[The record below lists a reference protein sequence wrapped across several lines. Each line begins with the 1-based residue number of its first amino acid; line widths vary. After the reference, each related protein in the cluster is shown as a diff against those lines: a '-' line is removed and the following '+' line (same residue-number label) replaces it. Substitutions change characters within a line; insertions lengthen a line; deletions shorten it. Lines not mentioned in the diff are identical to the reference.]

1 MWSLGEYCK
10 TQLLRQRLEDWS
22 QLPASSRT
30 FLQSLQLP
38 TIHPFCEATKLD
50 EFQVNGIPPMGPM
63 LKEDY
68 HHHMGD
74 VIVTHIYRV
83 LPALMAMGELW
94 LRLFASVIAPLG
106 IAYLIYCEI
115 LLVLRG
121 TNSNSNNKAVG
132 TSTKLFS
139 VTILLTVASS
149 VVLLTDTLYILE
161 FGPHYGLVIF
171 VISAVLATRTCKR
184 RQLRWTLQGLL
195 LLKLWTFFLIYDPFV
210 GKISFGDRVEAVQNV
225 TEGLYYHPQ
234 NQFIQHLVDAWP
246 VEKRTYS
253 LQLGAT
259 VWMPTGDSRTGFP
272 FLLNKDLSPPAYRR
286 LWLETHDHEYVA
298 LDIALP
304 EKGHSDKKPLYMV
317 LHGLNGG
324 SNEDY
329 VKEFAHRRIA
339 EGSTV
344 VIMVAR
350 GLMDLPVKGWDV
362 FHGARV
368 DDVHMT
374 AKFLQSFTVP
384 KQQTLAAVGYSMGA
398 IILSNYVARS
408 GNDCAL
414 DVAVAISGGLD
425 MRFEHHFYRAQR
437 LWHPMLAQ
445 KLRDTFLVQKWG
457 ERFRARLSSED
468 LKQSMR
474 AYHVTEIDQHAVAPY
489 NGFDNVTHYYSEMS
503 AMGDIPLGA
512 YQNEASLPE
521 HARIHNV
528 AIPLCVVHALDD
540 PLSTWRTVGAN
551 NGLMHPSTLTSQIRS
566 GNLLVL
572 LTKAGGHV
580 GWPLGWLPWIRK
592 WEWMNNAA
600 STFVEAVH
608 QVSQQHT
615 NNRQCVNSG
624 GGKCSSGAGID
635 TEEDADA
642 ATTDEAPSCC
652 DTEETVTVA
661 DAEEATTNSLP
672 SVDEIESTDS
682 DTQNEEGQ
690 RIHETK
696 ETSDDGSSE
705 VGTTDQVHVD
715 EPPLGATEQVE
726 ADDQEGLKE
735 EPLSEPVETVES
747 NAH

>member
-1 MWSLGEYCK
+1 MWSLDEYCQ
-10 TQLLRQRLEDWS
+10 TELLRQRVEDWS
-22 QLPASSRT
+22 QLPEASRT

-38 TIHPFCEATKLD
+38 TIHPFCQATKLD
-50 EFQVNGIPPMGPM
+50 EFQVDGIPPMGPM
-63 LKEDY
+63 LKEDF

-74 VIVTHIYRV
+74 VIVTLLYRV

-106 IAYLIYCEI
+106 IVYLLYFEI
-115 LLVLRG
+115 PEAVRWTRTT
-121 TNSNSNNKAVG
+121 TNDNKAVG
-132 TSTKLFS
+132 TSKFFS
-139 VTILLTVASS
+139 AGILLMVASS

-171 VISAVLATRTCKR
+171 VVSAVLAARACKR
-184 RQLRWTLQGLL
+184 HQLGHTLQGLL
-195 LLKLWTFFLIYDPFV
+195 LLKLLTFFLIYEPSMGNIF
-210 GKISFGDRVEAVQNV
+210 FGDRVQAVQNV

-234 NQFIQHLVDAWP
+234 NQFIQYVVDAWP

-253 LQLGAT
+253 PELGAT
-259 VWMPTGDSRTGFP
+259 VWMPTGDSRTGLP
-272 FLLNKDLSPPAYRR
+272 FILNKDLPAPAYRR

-304 EKGHSDKKPLYMV
+304 EKGHSDKKPLYLV

-324 SNEDY
+324 SEEDY

-339 EGSTV
+339 EGSTI

-350 GLMDLPVKGWDV
+350 GLMDLPIKGWDL

-368 DDVHMT
+368 DDVHTT
-374 AKFLQSFTVP
+374 AKFLQSFTAQ

-414 DVAVAISGGLD
+414 DAAVAVSGGLD

-437 LWHPMLAQ
+437 LWQPMLAQ
-445 KLRDTFLVQKWG
+445 ELRDNFLVQKWG
-457 ERFRARLSSED
+457 ERIRARLSLED

-489 NGFDNVTHYYSEMS
+489 NGYDNVTHYYSEMS
-503 AMGDIPLGA
+503 AMGDIPLDA

-521 HARIHNV
+521 NARIHNV
-528 AIPLCVVHALDD
+528 AIPFCVVHALDD
-540 PLSTWRTVGAN
+540 PLVTWRTVGAN
-551 NGLMHPSTLTSQIRS
+551 TGLMHPSTLTSQIRS
-566 GNLLVL
+566 GNLLLL

-580 GWPLGWLPWIRK
+580 GWPLGWLPTIRK
-592 WEWMNNAA
+592 WEWMNDAA

-624 GGKCSSGAGID
+624 DGKCSSGAGND
-635 TEEDADA
+635 AEEDVDT
-642 ATTDEAPSCC
+642 ATADEASPGS
-652 DTEETVTVA
+652 DTEET
-661 DAEEATTNSLP
+661 ATESDTEGGPGTSQPN
-672 SVDEIESTDS
+672 VDEIESTDT
-682 DTQNEEGQ
+682 DAQDEEDE
-690 RIHETK
+690 ITP
-696 ETSDDGSSE
+696 ETSQTSDEGSS
-705 VGTTDQVHVD
+705 D
-715 EPPLGATEQVE
+715 LGAT
-726 ADDQEGLKE
+726 DQD
-735 EPLSEPVETVES
+735 EP
-747 NAH
+747 NN